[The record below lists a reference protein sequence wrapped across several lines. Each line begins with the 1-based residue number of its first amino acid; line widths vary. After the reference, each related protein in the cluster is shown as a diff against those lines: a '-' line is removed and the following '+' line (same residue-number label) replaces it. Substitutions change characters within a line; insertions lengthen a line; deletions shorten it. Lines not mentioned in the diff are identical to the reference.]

1 MNILSLFAGIGGLE
15 LGLEAA
21 GLGTTRW
28 QVEINPFARGVLAKH
43 WPDAERFND
52 VRTVQASDV
61 PCCDII
67 AAGFPCQDVSIASH
81 TKTGIDG
88 ERSGLWR
95 EVVRLL
101 RDIGPRCIILE
112 NVPTLT
118 FRGLDRVLCDLADH
132 GYDAEW
138 QTVSARDVG
147 LRHRRQRL
155 FIIAILPDADRAG
168 LQGLR
173 PQHGLRSAKGTWN
186 FGRFGRRSASSGLG
200 PVAHVFP
207 GRMDRLMALG
217 NAVCPAVAVQVGRR
231 AIQIL
236 ERGEV
241 SGDPWIIG

>member
-1 MNILSLFAGIGGLE
+1 MLSLFAGIGGLE

-21 GLGTTRW
+21 GLGTVHW
-28 QVEINPFARGVLAKH
+28 QVEINPFGRGVLAKH

-61 PCCDII
+61 PGCQII
-67 AAGFPCQDVSIASH
+67 AAGFPCQDISVASS
-81 TKTGIDG
+81 TKTGLDG

-101 RDIGPRCIILE
+101 RDIRPLCIILE
-112 NVPTLT
+112 NVPALT
-118 FRGLDRVLCDLADH
+118 FRGLDRVLCDLAAH

-147 LRHRRQRL
+147 LPHRRQRI
-155 FIIAILPDADRAG
+155 FIIAVLPNADRPG

-173 PQHGLRSAKGTWN
+173 PKHRLRSPNGAWQ
-186 FGRFGRRSASSGLG
+186 FGRFGRRSASSGVG
-200 PVAHVFP
+200 PVADVFP

-236 ERGEV
+236 QRGEV
-241 SGDPWIIG
+241 SDDPWIIG